1 MTVFLFILRVLL
13 LWRECLLNQ
22 DGRPAG
28 DASLC
33 HRSFR
38 GYTPIQKQNL
48 LPNYKY
54 SISYSAYCGFI
65 FIVLT
70 STVPSVCPCL
80 CELGLIAFSFFA
92 LLLDEKLVTRFITV
106 CHARVPSC
114 SLWLCARFV
123 LASQPLFD
131 HPGLLI
137 SGRYVYLHVCLYNLL
152 DFPHQKFQEI
162 DNDFSKEKYS
172 FQSLL

>member
-1 MTVFLFILRVLL
+1 M
-13 LWRECLLNQ
+13 
-22 DGRPAG
+22 
-28 DASLC
+28 
-33 HRSFR
+33 
-38 GYTPIQKQNL
+38 PIQKQNL

-65 FIVLT
+65 FIVVLT

-131 HPGLLI
+131 HPGPSDLGTLCV
-137 SGRYVYLHVCLYNLL
+137 SACVLV
-152 DFPHQKFQEI
+152 
-162 DNDFSKEKYS
+162 
-172 FQSLL
+172 QSS